1 MSVRHIRLNTQLQR
15 FRTFTSGAPVTASLP
30 RSIQFPRF
38 PPFYIL
44 WLGYGIRVEFS
55 PEATT
60 SQLCLPVEEGECK

>member
-1 MSVRHIRLNTQLQR
+1 MSVSYSIEHTVAEVQNVHLGSPRNRLP
-15 FRTFTSGAPVTASLP
+15 A